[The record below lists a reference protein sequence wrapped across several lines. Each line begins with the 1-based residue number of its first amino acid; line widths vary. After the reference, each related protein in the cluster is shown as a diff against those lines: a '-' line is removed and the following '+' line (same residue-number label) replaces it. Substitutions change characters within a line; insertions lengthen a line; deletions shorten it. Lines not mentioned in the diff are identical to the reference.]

1 MKRIVISFMSIAL
14 VLAVISGGT
23 WAYFS
28 DSEASTG
35 NTFTVGTLNLVPS
48 TSGTGPVGK
57 YTATA
62 GGDGINGNVVFA
74 RLAVGDSGSIS
85 WTLTNNGNMDGTLSI
100 ASTTSFAENGSN
112 EPEAAVVGNN
122 NGNNGDLDEFM
133 GVRLKRG
140 ATYILG
146 DATNY
151 VPFSGLAA
159 LLNAESQVLAASGT
173 LTYVLEFEMAT
184 DVKGTGAD
192 GKFGTADDVQVD
204 DNIVQS
210 DSATVDI
217 TFTLTQL

>member
-1 MKRIVISFMSIAL
+1 
-14 VLAVISGGT
+14 
-23 WAYFS
+23 
-28 DSEASTG
+28 
-35 NTFTVGTLNLVPS
+35 
-48 TSGTGPVGK
+48 
-57 YTATA
+57 
-62 GGDGINGNVVFA
+62 
-74 RLAVGDSGSIS
+74 
-85 WTLTNNGNMDGTLSI
+85 MDGTLSI